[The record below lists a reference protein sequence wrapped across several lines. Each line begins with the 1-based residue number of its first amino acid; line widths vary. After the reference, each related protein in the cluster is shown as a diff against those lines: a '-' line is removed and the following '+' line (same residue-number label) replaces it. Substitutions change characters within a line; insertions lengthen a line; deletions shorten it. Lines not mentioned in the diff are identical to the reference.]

1 MANRLSLR
9 RSNLADDEPKAATWA
24 KLSARE
30 VANETEEP
38 ATAPQPDALEPAGKK
53 PESRQAEVVKS
64 SAAEPDAD
72 EKAAEVLLEKFTV
85 PKKVKRRKRPQY
97 LRRALLALG
106 PIVVLAGGLY
116 VYLTGGR
123 YVTTD
128 DAYVHAG
135 KLTIAT
141 DVSGIVSRID
151 VRESQAVE
159 KGQVL
164 FTFDQEPFRIALA
177 GAEANLGAVRNQIV
191 TQQANY
197 RQKLTQ
203 IEQAKT
209 DIELAETTF
218 QRQKDLLQRGVSSQA
233 MFDQAKR
240 DLQAAHVRV
249 SVAQR
254 EAEMALAQLGGSAD
268 TTVEDNPTFRA
279 AQAQVDKAKRDLKR
293 TTVVAPI
300 AGIVTN
306 VDSLQVGSYLP
317 ASQGAFSLVSSS
329 DVWVE
334 ANPKESDLT
343 YLKSGD
349 TALITI
355 DSYPGREWTARVS
368 SLSPATGAEF
378 SVLPAQNSSGNWVK
392 VVQRVPIRLQVDVP
406 PGAPP
411 LRTGMSANV
420 EVDTGHKRKLGDL
433 LGLAKG
439 ALGL

>member
-1 MANRLSLR
+1 MANRLSFLR
-9 RSNLADDEPKAATWA
+9 SDAADDEPKAATWA

-30 VANETEEP
+30 ASNETGTQE
-38 ATAPQPDALEPAGKK
+38 TSLQPEALK
-53 PESRQAEVVKS
+53 PGTP
-64 SAAEPDAD
+64 EPDAD
-72 EKAAEVLLEKFTV
+72 EKAAEKLLEKFTV
-85 PKKVKRRKRPQY
+85 PSKLKRRRKPQY
-97 LRRALLALG
+97 LRRVLLALG
-106 PIVVLAGGLY
+106 PLVVIAGGLY
-116 VYLTGGR
+116 AYMAGGR
-123 YVTTD
+123 YVSTD

-141 DVSGIVSRID
+141 DVSGIVANIA
-151 VRESQAVE
+151 VRESQKVE

-191 TQQANY
+191 TLQANY
-197 RQKLTQ
+197 RQKLAMV
-203 IEQAKT
+203 EQAKT
-209 DIELAETTF
+209 EIALTETNF
-218 QRQKDLLQRGVSSQA
+218 QRQQDLLKRGVTSQA
-233 MFDQAKR
+233 SFDQAKR
-240 DLQAAHVRV
+240 DLDAARVRV
-249 SVAQR
+249 LVTERDAD
-254 EAEMALAQLGGSAD
+254 AMLAQLGGGVDAK
-268 TTVEDNPTFRA
+268 VEDNPTFLA

-293 TTVVAPI
+293 TIVLAPI

-306 VDSLQVGSYLP
+306 VDALQVGSYLL
-317 ASQGAFSLVSSS
+317 ASQAAFSLVSSA

-343 YLKSGD
+343 YLKPGD
-349 TALITI
+349 KALITI
-355 DSYPGREWTARVS
+355 DSYPGREWTATVS

-433 LGLAKG
+433 LATATHAIGL
-439 ALGL
+439 